1 VAKRR
6 RILKSETSVN
16 RLGTV
21 KVYGKLYVNNDQ
33 TLDRVDL
40 AVPDH
45 EQAGFHLRHLKD
57 LTIHEV
63 ICLQRTLADLLE
75 QYGES

>member
-1 VAKRR
+1 MASRR
-6 RILKSETSVN
+6 RILRTEVSVN
-16 RLGTV
+16 QKGTL
-21 KVYGKLYVNNDQ
+21 KVYGKLYVNKDQ
-33 TLDRVDL
+33 TLDRVDI

-63 ICLQRTLADLLE
+63 ICLQKAFGELLE